1 MSYETFENK
10 SSLEGSRST
19 SPDIGELFGKSLTS
33 ESNLLEKENGITIAR
48 LQNAVN
54 QASLKIY
61 FPSKLFNSLDFSK
74 ALKSWKCLK
83 IKFFA
88 KI

>member
-1 MSYETFENK
+1 MLFENK

-19 SPDIGELFGKSLTS
+19 SPDIDEIFGKPFNS

-54 QASLKIY
+54 QAS
-61 FPSKLFNSLDFSK
+61 FQSES
-74 ALKSWKCLK
+74 
-83 IKFFA
+83 
-88 KI
+88 

>member
-19 SPDIGELFGKSLTS
+19 SPDIGEIFGKSFNS

-54 QASLKIY
+54 QASLPK
-61 FPSKLFNSLDFSK
+61 
-74 ALKSWKCLK
+74 KSPG
-83 IKFFA
+83 
-88 KI
+88 